1 MRAEGVSPLLCRKQ
15 HWTVLRPVVWGCQ
28 GRARAQVDS
37 PGVDCVPNNS
47 PHLLLTAQERL

>member
-37 PGVDCVPNNS
+37 PGVDCAPNNS
-47 PHLLLTAQERL
+47 PHLLITAQERL